1 MQYDNEKRFIL
12 FPKKNANPKAPNYTG
27 SITINGKEWELSGW
41 DKQGKNGG
49 NFISGSMK
57 EPYKQGEQKP
67 KNNSVN
73 SDEDIPF

>member
-12 FPKKNANPKAPNYTG
+12 FPKKNSNPKAPNYTG

-41 DKQGKNGG
+41 DKQGKNGAS
-49 NFISGSMK
+49 FISGSMK